1 MDQVKYF
8 LRMMWYLG
16 FVKSDGDRWSLT
28 SFGMSYCRSKSPA
41 LLLRT
46 VERWYPALFFLD
58 CVLRER
64 IKRVKDIENT
74 LGADMKYWT
83 TVMNKLGFNVRP
95 GIRKPYNDFVIKNL
109 IIPLLEHVGL
119 VVRSGGLI
127 HATAQ
132 AQSLVARLQQQ
143 FTLVCF
149 APKDPVLFGAVYDL
163 AMQSRHTTV
172 VTTTI
177 DAKTLTALDALSKL
191 RPEAQVE
198 VYTCNVVGFTEDTA
212 TILDRV
218 SVTKI

>member
-1 MDQVKYF
+1 MH
-8 LRMMWYLG
+8 
-16 FVKSDGDRWSLT
+16 
-28 SFGMSYCRSKSPA
+28 
-41 LLLRT
+41 
-46 VERWYPALFFLD
+46 
-58 CVLRER
+58 
-64 IKRVKDIENT
+64 
-74 LGADMKYWT
+74 
-83 TVMNKLGFNVRP
+83 
-95 GIRKPYNDFVIKNL
+95 FVIKNL
-109 IIPLLEHVGL
+109 ITPLLEHVGL

-149 APKDPVLFGAVYDL
+149 APKDPILFGAVYDL

-198 VYTCNVVGFTEDTA
+198 VYTCNVVGLTEDTA
-212 TILDRV
+212 TTLDRV
-218 SVTKI
+218 SVTKIQGWHVPTIVLADNSCVISSSPLTWDAVEKSYGYVIMWRAVLGEIYDELQLLVNRLR